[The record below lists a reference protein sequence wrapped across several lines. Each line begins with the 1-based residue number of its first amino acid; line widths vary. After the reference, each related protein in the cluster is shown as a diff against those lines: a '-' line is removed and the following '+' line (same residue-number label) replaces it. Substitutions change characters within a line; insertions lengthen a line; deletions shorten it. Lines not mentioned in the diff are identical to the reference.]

1 MMLVVKVFLEI
12 DVTKAISDLQY
23 SNYQH
28 PLVYATQYKLR
39 MSFGYS
45 VDDFLAVGKI
55 TLYLCRAYKGAP
67 AEFDEI
73 RRELSSLHRYSG
85 PRGSS

>member
-12 DVTKAISDLQY
+12 DVTKAIIDLQY

-55 TLYLCRAYKGAP
+55 TSIYAGHTKGHQP
-67 AEFDEI
+67 
-73 RRELSSLHRYSG
+73 SSTKSDA
-85 PRGSS
+85 S